1 MGIYFQ
7 PDKILQVK
15 AATKL
20 RKILLRKSFMERWE
34 PVSSELNW
42 FINGCPNEEQH
53 QKILPDYCYNIF
65 DLYRRT
71 LFKAFTPMSEVFTIK
86 DKERAATCKT
96 VAEAKQIMTIDWEK
110 LGSVFAIGERGQ
122 AFFENEVEQKLK
134 QDGFLDLT
142 PEQNDDIY
150 KLIFGERWLKKKSA
164 EIQAQEPDKPLEE
177 IIEKRC
183 STLGETIKK
192 AVPEWHQKAREWDP
206 EAVIKFHAGVAKGS
220 AGFLDKDGELKGVG
234 KIKLSETY
242 EFLLLAWPEIEEML
256 RAKPPKTRN
265 QLWEWLLP
273 FSYARWIEIQ
283 DLEQLNRLCTVI
295 KLKLK
300 KPGAPRKVK

>member
-1 MGIYFQ
+1 
-7 PDKILQVK
+7 
-15 AATKL
+15 
-20 RKILLRKSFMERWE
+20 MERWE
-34 PVSSELNW
+34 PVANELNW
-42 FINGCPNEEQH
+42 FINGRPNEEQH

-65 DLYRRT
+65 DLYKRT
-71 LFKAFTPMSEVFTIK
+71 IFKAFAPISEVIIIK

-96 VAEAKQIMTIDWEK
+96 IEEAKQIMTIDWEK
-110 LGSVFAIGERGQ
+110 LGSVFSIGERGLM
-122 AFFENEVEQKLK
+122 FFENEAEQKLK
-134 QDGFLDLT
+134 KDGLWDLT
-142 PEQNDDIY
+142 PKQNDDIY
-150 KLIFGERWLKKKSA
+150 KLIIGERWMKKKTA
-164 EIQAQEPDKPLEE
+164 EIQAKELDKPLEE
-177 IIEKRC
+177 ILEKHRT
-183 STLGETIKK
+183 SLEETTKK

-206 EAVIKFHAGVAKGS
+206 EAMTKFHAGVAKGS
-220 AGFLDKDGELKGVG
+220 VGFLDKDGELKGEG

-242 EFLLLAWPEIEEML
+242 EFLLLAWPEIEWML

-283 DLEQLNRLCTVI
+283 DLEQLNRLCTAI